1 MVFSNTSV
9 AATCICTMEI
19 YSFVFFLMIRR
30 PPRSTRTDTLF
41 PYTTLFRSLRRRAGT
56 PREGRQEAWGPPR
69 RRPPA
74 RSRAGRGRASQR
86 VPFPVADRVLD
97 DALIHA
103 HELGLLPAEA
113 LDDPLKAPVEI
124 GRWRWRERGCQ
135 EVLIWGE
142 AVSLNKKE
150 SE

>member
-86 VPFPVADRVLD
+86 VPFPVAHRVLD

-103 HELGLLPAEA
+103 HELGLLPAQA
-113 LDDPLKAPVEI
+113 LYDTLKAQVGMCDPVD
-124 GRWRWRERGCQ
+124 RGD
-135 EVLIWGE
+135 
-142 AVSLNKKE
+142 AADKE
-150 SE
+150 SDGPRVVCVGAG